1 MVTVLLRTLLIY
13 TVLELSMKLMGKRQI
28 GEFQL
33 SELVTTLFISE
44 LAVLPISDPQIPLL
58 YVILPL
64 TLIISLEVI
73 TSFVSLKSSI
83 VRRFFS
89 GKPSVIIRRGK
100 LDQHELLKLR
110 ISCSELLAQLR
121 QKGFSDISDVYY
133 AIIEDDGI
141 LSVFPR
147 RDKRPPN
154 TDELDRNGAA
164 GEDIHECGIAHSLI
178 IDGDIIEENLR
189 TSGKNRGYIEK
200 ELRRAGCRLSEVFLF
215 TCDDAG
221 NTNIIKKEN

>member
-1 MVTVLLRTLLIY
+1 MTTVLLRTLLIY

-64 TLIISLEVI
+64 SLVISLEVI
-73 TSFVSLKSSI
+73 SSYISLKSGI
-83 VRRFFS
+83 VRRFLA

-100 LDQHELLKLR
+100 LDQRELLKLR
-110 ISCSELLAQLR
+110 ISCSELLAQIR

-133 AIIEDDGI
+133 AIVEDDGI

-147 RDKRPPN
+147 REKRPPN
-154 TDELDRNGAA
+154 TDELTPNGDA
-164 GEDIHECGIAHSLI
+164 GEDIPDCGIAHSLV

-189 TSGKNRGYIEK
+189 ASGKNRNYVEK
-200 ELRRAGCRLSEVFLF
+200 ELRRAGCRISDVFLF

-221 NTNIIKKEN
+221 NTNIIKKER